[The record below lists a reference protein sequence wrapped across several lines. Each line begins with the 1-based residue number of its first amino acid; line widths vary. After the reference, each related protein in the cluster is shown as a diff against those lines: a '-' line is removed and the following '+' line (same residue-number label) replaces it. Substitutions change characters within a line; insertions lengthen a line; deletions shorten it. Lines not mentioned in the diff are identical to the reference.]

1 LYNVIVNLKQKGEL
15 KMETKDLTLEQLEA
29 LIEAKKAELEERKAK
44 ERANAIETCKNLIQN
59 FGLTKEELFS
69 IKLSDLKTGWY
80 KLADGTTKGYITKEK
95 GNTPKWITTAHF
107 VKPFTPEELL
117 AQQIKDKKISELRAA
132 AAKAKQT
139 KTKTETTKE

>member
-1 LYNVIVNLKQKGEL
+1 MKN
-15 KMETKDLTLEQLEA
+15 TDLTIEQLEE
-29 LIEAKKAELEERKAK
+29 LLKTKKAELETK
-44 ERANAIETCKNLIQN
+44 RAQEKIDAIETCKNLIQN

-107 VKPFTPEELL
+107 VKAFTPEELS

-132 AAKAKQT
+132 AAKSKQT
-139 KTKTETTKE
+139 NTKTETTKE